1 MKKSIL
7 LTFMILAAC
16 LAGATAGAI
25 TRDEVVLRA
34 QGYAYHPWTC
44 GYANLTASCSAG
56 YHSVYTPGDYF
67 GLPYDW
73 GGYLTLF
80 QFDKGILDG
89 KGAGSYSSDGVLSCT
104 VGLDCSGFVSKVWDV
119 GHFGTATIHNTSHEI
134 PLSGIKK
141 ADAFNIPGYHV
152 VLFGGTVQNNWP
164 VFYEAINYNTQINMY
179 GGWAYVSGFTPIRLD
194 SISDTPGSDL
204 GTQTNPIK
212 VNQFPFV
219 HSGNTAS
226 SLSDMFDACG
236 ANDAKTETGPEVIY
250 ELNITKPGTLT
261 VHVQDDAGVD
271 IDVHVYSEFNTYDC
285 IARHDTDIELPG
297 MACGTWY
304 VVADTWAN
312 SGGTEFP
319 GPYTITIDFQPTG
332 SSCSQWV
339 EQYSYSGL
347 PGQPC
352 SYEGNP
358 NLPFCNPNLGAQ
370 ICLYSDQPGS
380 QFSFCSFL
388 CQSDQD
394 CQTDFP
400 DGCCA
405 DITGSGDPQDFF
417 CVEKSFCGPVTPPP
431 VDEGPDPIEEIKPQ
445 DQDIIFLPYIFGSN
459 YNSKARACFIG
470 MDSRHKR
477 AHMVR
482 AVFEGVVFCHM
493 VHIEKLLQNRK
504 ATRAIRLA
512 GGAAKSRVWAQM
524 FSDVCGLPVEIIDT
538 DELGTLG
545 CAMAAAVAAGDY
557 PSLDAAAESMVKIKD
572 RLHPNLERQGIYRE
586 KLVRYKRV
594 SESLDGTW

>member
-445 DQDIIFLPYIFGSN
+445 DSGATAPDVTQPDTGIPRQPDTWIPPQPDSSSPDQAAPEPDATSSPDAQAGDALSPAPDTSGSSPLPPDFEFDESWLDENGSSSDGCSAAPDAPASPSFLVLALLLLSMIALRG
-459 YNSKARACFIG
+459 
-470 MDSRHKR
+470 
-477 AHMVR
+477 AHSGR
-482 AVFEGVVFCHM
+482 
-493 VHIEKLLQNRK
+493 
-504 ATRAIRLA
+504 RLVA
-512 GGAAKSRVWAQM
+512 GGRRKS
-524 FSDVCGLPVEIIDT
+524 
-538 DELGTLG
+538 
-545 CAMAAAVAAGDY
+545 
-557 PSLDAAAESMVKIKD
+557 
-572 RLHPNLERQGIYRE
+572 
-586 KLVRYKRV
+586 
-594 SESLDGTW
+594 